1 MYHLVYTSVAGV
13 LVSDADLIQLLEQS
27 RNSNKKTEVTGI
39 LLYIQGKF
47 IQVLE
52 GEKTAVNKLYTK
64 IAGDGRHKK
73 VTIVI
78 EGESKERMF
87 KGWSMGFKKLGSQQ
101 FESLSGFSDIDEFFT
116 SKSDNDHTN
125 LVLVFLKL
133 FYKKNIVDYHE
144 AIL

>member
-1 MYHLVYTSVAGV
+1 MYHLVYTSVAIAPF
-13 LVSDADLIQLLEQS
+13 SEADLIHLLEQS
-27 RNSNKKTEVTGI
+27 RNANKKTDVTGI

-52 GEKTAVNKLYTK
+52 GEKSVVSKLYTK
-64 IAGDGRHKK
+64 IVGDSRHKK

-101 FESLSGFSDIDEFFT
+101 VESLSGFSDIDEFFS

-133 FYKKNIVDYHE
+133 FYKKNMVDYPE
-144 AIL
+144 SA

>member
-1 MYHLVYTSVAGV
+1 MYHLVYTSVAGD
-13 LVSDADLIQLLEQS
+13 LVSDADSIQLLEQS

-87 KGWSMGFKKLGSQQ
+87 NPNYALGMH
-101 FESLSGFSDIDEFFT
+101 SLPRGLTNEAV
-116 SKSDNDHTN
+116 SK
-125 LVLVFLKL
+125 V
-133 FYKKNIVDYHE
+133 
-144 AIL
+144 

>member
-1 MYHLVYTSVAGV
+1 MYHLVYTSVAV
-13 LVSDADLIQLLEQS
+13 APCSEVDLIQLLEQS
-27 RNSNKKTEVTGI
+27 RNSNKTTDITGI

-64 IAGDGRHKK
+64 IVGDVRHKK

-78 EGESKERMF
+78 EGDSKERMF

-101 FESLSGFSDIDEFFT
+101 FESLSGFADMDEFFNN
-116 SKSDNDHTN
+116 KSDNDHTN

-133 FYKKNIVDYHE
+133 FYKKNMVDYPE
-144 AIL
+144 SV

>member
-1 MYHLVYTSVAGV
+1 MYHLVYTSVA
-13 LVSDADLIQLLEQS
+13 VSPFSEADLVQLLEQS
-27 RNSNKKTEVTGI
+27 RNSNKTTDITGI

-64 IAGDGRHKK
+64 IVGDGRHKK

-78 EGESKERMF
+78 EGDSKERMF

-101 FESLSGFSDIDEFFT
+101 FESFSGFSDIDEFFT
-116 SKSDNDHTN
+116 NKSDNDHTN

-133 FYKKNIVDYHE
+133 FYKKNMVDYPE
-144 AIL
+144 SV

>member
-1 MYHLVYTSVAGV
+1 MYHLVYTSVAV
-13 LVSDADLIQLLEQS
+13 APFSEVDLIQLLEQS
-27 RNSNKKTEVTGI
+27 RNSNKTTEITGI

-52 GEKTAVNKLYTK
+52 GEKTAVNKLYTN
-64 IAGDGRHKK
+64 IVGDGRHKK

-78 EGESKERMF
+78 EGDSKERMF

-101 FESLSGFSDIDEFFT
+101 FESLSGFADMDEFFNN
-116 SKSDNDHTN
+116 KSDNDHTN

-133 FYKKNIVDYHE
+133 FYKKNMVDYPE
-144 AIL
+144 SV

>member
-1 MYHLVYTSVAGV
+1 MYHLVYTSVAGD

-87 KGWSMGFKKLGSQQ
+87 NPNYALGMH
-101 FESLSGFSDIDEFFT
+101 SLPRGL
-116 SKSDNDHTN
+116 TN
-125 LVLVFLKL
+125 TDGTVS
-133 FYKKNIVDYHE
+133 IVKVKP
-144 AIL
+144 